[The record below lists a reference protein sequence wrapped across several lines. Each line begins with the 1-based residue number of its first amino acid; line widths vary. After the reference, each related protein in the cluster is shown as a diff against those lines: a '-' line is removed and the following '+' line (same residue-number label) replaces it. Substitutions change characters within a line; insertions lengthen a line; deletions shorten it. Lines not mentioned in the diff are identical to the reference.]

1 MINCSFPYSIC
12 ISYRD
17 IEASTSIIEQLKG
30 GARGG
35 GGKSGGVDPLQKSIL
50 QLRAELQESQR
61 RRKELEEDLRDAR
74 ENAEEKAEELSQ
86 LIAQTREYEAGRERP
101 TFSRSLFPSLNFPF
115 FPFHPLP
122 PSIGRRKR
130 VQNEPIKPAWM

>member
-1 MINCSFPYSIC
+1 M
-12 ISYRD
+12 
-17 IEASTSIIEQLKG
+17 KG
-30 GARGG
+30 GAR
-35 GGKSGGVDPLQKSIL
+35 GKSGGVDPLQKSIL

-86 LIAQTREYEAGRERP
+86 LIAQTREYEAGRTRR
-101 TFSRSLFPSLNFPF
+101 TFSKPFVTSLNLPF
-115 FPFHPLP
+115 SFGLSSLP
-122 PSIGRRKR
+122 TPSIGRRKR

>member
-1 MINCSFPYSIC
+1 M
-12 ISYRD
+12 
-17 IEASTSIIEQLKG
+17 KG
-30 GARGG
+30 K
-35 GGKSGGVDPLQKSIL
+35 GKSGHGVDPLQKSIL

-86 LIAQTREYEAGRERP
+86 LIAQTREYEAGRKGKTDFFEVTLSFFELSFLSFSP
-101 TFSRSLFPSLNFPF
+101 T
-115 FPFHPLP
+115 

-130 VQNEPIKPAWM
+130 VQNEPVKPAWM